1 LALGGYE
8 LWMLLFGGAVVV
20 AGQQATQSGGFTG
33 SRSSAGG
40 AAVSVSDVGKCNKP
54 PEGKC
59 PPCKTV
65 SGKIIQPKTLGYRP
79 LDIIPNNVKQHGVY
93 GSHHNI
99 FEANQMPYP
108 KCDCFWAKQ
117 KYVLKPNQLKS
128 NMVPV
133 EPFVNN

>member
-1 LALGGYE
+1 
-8 LWMLLFGGAVVV
+8 M
-20 AGQQATQSGGFTG
+20 
-33 SRSSAGG
+33 
-40 AAVSVSDVGKCNKP
+40 
-54 PEGKC
+54 
-59 PPCKTV
+59 
-65 SGKIIQPKTLGYRP
+65 GYRP

-93 GSHHNI
+93 GSNHNI

-133 EPFVNN
+133 EPFTNNYGIDNWNILMEKKLSWEILYVGLVPIP